1 MDPQQ
6 QSTWL
11 LARWQEGDQEA
22 ARELFYRYSERL
34 IALVRTRLSDKV
46 AARLD
51 PEDVVQSVYRS
62 FFSNARD
69 NRYVLERSGD
79 LWRLLVAM
87 ALRKVVSQV
96 RHENAER
103 RSVKR
108 EEVVPDAGDEFGRFT
123 EVMGREPSPA
133 DASAVLD
140 ELEELMRGLDPVARR
155 ILEMRLQGYRTQE
168 IALEVRR
175 SDRMVRL
182 SMEDVRRSLKQRL
195 QEYKD

>member
-1 MDPQQ
+1 VDPQH

-11 LARWQEGDQEA
+11 LARWREGDQEA

-46 AARLD
+46 ASRLD

-87 ALRKVVSQV
+87 AMRKLVSQV
-96 RHENAER
+96 RHQNAER

-108 EEVVPDAGDEFGRFT
+108 EQPQPDGSDEFGPFA
-123 EVMGREPSPA
+123 EVLGREPSPA

-140 ELEELMRGLDPVARR
+140 ELEQLMRGLDPVARR

-168 IALEVRR
+168 IAVEVRR

-182 SMEDVRRSLKQRL
+182 TMEDVRSRLDQRL
-195 QEYKD
+195 QEYRD

>member
-1 MDPQQ
+1 MDPQN

-11 LARWQEGDQEA
+11 LARWREGDQEA
-22 ARELFYRYSERL
+22 AQELFYRYSERL

-46 AARLD
+46 AARFD

-87 ALRKVVSQV
+87 AMRKVVTQV

-103 RSVKR
+103 RSVQR
-108 EEVVPDAGDEFGRFT
+108 EQALPNVGDEFGSFA
-123 EVMGREPSPA
+123 EVLGREPSPA

-140 ELEELMRGLDPVARR
+140 ELEQLMRGLDPVARR

-168 IALEVRR
+168 IAVEVHR

-182 SMEDVRRSLKQRL
+182 TMEDVRGRLNQRL
-195 QEYKD
+195 QEFLD